1 GRPAPRPAPPTAL
14 AGFPLPAAR
23 PRRPRGAPAAP
34 APPGARVA
42 AQPRPGAAAPSGP
55 RDVRHSW
62 PGPRERRRHAAGD
75 SLPLP
80 CEIAQSPPPGAG
92 DGVVDAAAAAD
103 GSAARV
109 EQTPRFQR
117 VQGRVE
123 DVLAERDRL
132 ARDEADEPGELIA
145 IHFPP
150 GEQPQHQELGYP
162 RHEGWSLRG
171 HRCLPYLAARGM
183 VLDPRRAQKFH
194 TPVRRWRINGAS
206 SAGAGAVQP
215 DGAHPRSR
223 ET

>member
-1 GRPAPRPAPPTAL
+1 RTRRTGDETPRSEAPGVRACRARTPPPGRPAPRPAPPTAL
-14 AGFPLPAAR
+14 AGFPRPAAR
-23 PRRPRGAPAAP
+23 PRRPRGAHAAP

-80 CEIAQSPPPGAG
+80 CEIAQSTPPGAG

-109 EQTPRFQR
+109 EQTPRCQR

-123 DVLAERDRL
+123 DVLAERDSL
-132 ARDEADEPGELIA
+132 ARAKADAPGALVA
-145 IHFPP
+145 IPFPP
-150 GEQPQHQELGYP
+150 GVPPQIADLGFP
-162 RHEGWSLRG
+162 
-171 HRCLPYLAARGM
+171 
-183 VLDPRRAQKFH
+183 
-194 TPVRRWRINGAS
+194 
-206 SAGAGAVQP
+206 
-215 DGAHPRSR
+215 
-223 ET
+223 